1 MNNEN
6 IIVSICCQTYNH
18 KNFIKRSVESFLMQ
32 KTNFTFEILLRDDA
46 STDGTTEIVKEY
58 SDKYPKLIKPLL
70 YNENQWVRGVKPLS
84 DNVKRAKGKYIA
96 LCEGDDYWTD
106 PYKLQKQVNFLEEN
120 EDYVMSFHSVD
131 IKNSIP
137 KGEMHSNYKY
147 PIPIKNTLTLKD
159 LAFKHY
165 IPTCSLVFRAKVI
178 PKPLPEWFHKCSMGD
193 IPLELII
200 ASKGLTKYIDE
211 PMAVYR
217 KHAMSITANKAMRK
231 KGRKSYLYIY
241 KNLRRQLGARYWI
254 IFSVLIIKHR
264 LGILKDYFGFNPI
277 LK

>member
-1 MNNEN
+1 M
-6 IIVSICCQTYNH
+6 VSVCVVTYNH
-18 KNFIKRSVESFLMQ
+18 EKFIKETLDSILSQNTDFCFDIVIGEDCSLDHTREIIIKYQ
-32 KTNFTFEILLRDDA
+32 K
-46 STDGTTEIVKEY
+46 
-58 SDKYPKLIKPLL
+58 KYPDLIKLII
-70 YNENQWVRGVKPLS
+70 S
-84 DNVKRAKGKYIA
+84 SSNVGAQQNGARTLNACHGKYIA
-96 LCEGDDYWTD
+96 VCDGDDYWTD
-106 PYKLQKQVNFLEEN
+106 PNKLQKQVNFLEEN

>member
-137 KGEMHSNYKY
+137 KGEVHSNYKY

-165 IPTCSLVFRAKVI
+165 IPTCSLVFRADAMPNPI
-178 PKPLPEWFHKCSMGD
+178 PNWFANLPMGD
-193 IPLELII
+193 IPLELMI
-200 ASKGLTKYIDE
+200 ASKGFTIYFSE
-211 PMAVYR
+211 SMAVHM
-217 KHAMSITANKAMRK
+217 KHDNSLTANKKRRLN
-231 KGRKSYLYIY
+231 GRASYLYLY
-241 KNLRRQLGARYWI
+241 NNLRKKLGAKYWL
-254 IFSVLIIKHR
+254 IFTILITKHR
-264 LGILKDYFGFNPI
+264 LGVLKDYIGFNPI
-277 LK
+277 LR